1 MLLNSIESLNPPSL
15 RDRLPDHNSNID
27 GHHQRHG
34 DHHREPELE
43 LFHLVSIE
51 VCEAEVVIDLD
62 QPKEVVDV
70 VDDVISHQD
79 ESSRPIEVN
88 QVEHTR

>member
-1 MLLNSIESLNPPSL
+1 MLFDSIESSNPPAFY
-15 RDRLPDHNSNID
+15 DRLVNHDPDID
-27 GHHQRHG
+27 GYHQSHG
-34 DHHREPELE
+34 DHHREAQLE
-43 LFHLVSIE
+43 PSHQVSIE

-70 VDDVISHQD
+70 VDDIISHQD
-79 ESSRPIEVN
+79 EPSCPIEVN